1 MSMTSRVNIDLDHV
15 HCRAICDEIGDRL
28 RMILRRS
35 ASELPPRL
43 NDLMARLAEADRE
56 PSPSIVPS
64 FADMMAGRETI
75 APASMTGFLYAD
87 LAVDQQPVKRGS
99 GPSCSC
105 FK

>member
-28 RMILRRS
+28 REILRRS

-64 FADMMAGRETI
+64 FGDMMAERETL
-75 APASMTGFLYAD
+75 APHLDDRFLDAD
-87 LAVDQQPVKRGS
+87 LAV
-99 GPSCSC
+99 
-105 FK
+105 